1 MFFCTGIDD
10 GCACV
15 RLKNESVNH
24 AKTRNFTEQ
33 FEDLWYII
41 LIGSGGRSGPP
52 YNPAR
57 FFDLAKNRV
66 GLDSAELVAGRADP
80 SIKKGTDN
88 NMKANGKK
96 PTAAG
101 KSSYDLIDVN
111 KFFNEL
117 NLQKGNSFL
126 DLACGRGA
134 YCLAA
139 SDIVGEKGRIYGVD
153 LWEEGIELLK
163 SAAAAK
169 NSTNIDAIVS
179 DAGKKFPVDEH
190 TIDVCLMATVLHDF
204 VDDKIDQKVLH
215 ETARVVK
222 SNGILAIME
231 FKKIDGPPGP
241 PRHIRLSP
249 EQVDDLLIPFGFK
262 QEHFADVGPY
272 NYLLLYKKT

>member
-1 MFFCTGIDD
+1 MFTFTGIHD
-10 GCACV
+10 GCV
-15 RLKNESVNH
+15 FS
-24 AKTRNFTEQ
+24 Q
-33 FEDLWYII
+33 IDII
-41 LIGSGGRSGPP
+41 LISEFEVR
-52 YNPAR
+52 
-57 FFDLAKNRV
+57 
-66 GLDSAELVAGRADP
+66 
-80 SIKKGTDN
+80 
-88 NMKANGKK
+88 MKDDETT

-101 KSSYDLIDVN
+101 KSSFDLIDVD
-111 KFFNEL
+111 KFFREIH
-117 NLQKGNSFL
+117 LQGGISFL

-139 SDIVGEKGRIYGVD
+139 SDIVGEKGRVYGVD
-153 LWEEGIELLK
+153 LWEEGIELLR

-169 NSTNIDAIVS
+169 NSTNIEAIVS
-179 DAGKKFPVDEH
+179 DAGKQIPVDEH

-204 VDDKIDQKVLH
+204 VEDNIDQKVLH

-249 EQVDDLLIPFGFK
+249 EQVDDLVIPFGFK